1 MIMLQLLTC
10 EVVCKYVAARRTVR
24 QPKHGGRLH
33 GERHHG
39 DPHTAA
45 RWQHADDITDELFVD
60 LETVVGD
67 TGRLVDDEHDVSRT
81 VGAIDCVNKTC
92 RLINRACRCNLIQ
105 HL

>member
-1 MIMLQLLTC
+1 MKLFRTY
-10 EVVCKYVAARRTVR
+10 EVVCKYVVARRTVR
-24 QPKHGGRLH
+24 QSKHGGRLH

-60 LETVVGD
+60 LETVVGN
-67 TGRLVDDEHDVSRT
+67 TGRLVTRT

-92 RLINRACRCNLIQ
+92 RLINSASRCNLIQ
-105 HL
+105 KFYASD